1 MIDINLLGKKP
12 KTKPEGPSI
21 LSQLSR
27 TKAGIFGGSAVLLLG
42 LFWIFGDTIVGM
54 MYTSPAPSVN
64 TQQAR
69 LDSLKRALAER
80 PLATQQEQPIIQEPE
95 PVQEPEPK
103 PVELPWDYGLSITH
117 IEAFTTLIHALPQ
130 TTDYNIIVISRN
142 GIVAELIEVDADVLV
157 ELQST
162 ISNALPGYTFDFRP
176 MESTLQI
183 WGNRKNDM
191 SMTDVSPSPDYSYST
206 PDANLSALNAISQES
221 NVTIS
226 ERGNT
231 VPTVRDNISLLPIW
245 IKLQGT
251 ETNILRYLDS
261 IRTKR
266 LNLNITKISSSGLHR
281 NLNGES
287 SVLNF
292 HFEILM

>member
-12 KTKPEGPSI
+12 KTKLEGPSI
-21 LSQLSR
+21 LSQLGR
-27 TKAGIFGGSAVLLLG
+27 TKIGIYVGSAVLFLG
-42 LFWIFGDTIVGM
+42 LYWIFGDTIVGM
-54 MYTSPAPSVN
+54 MYTTPTPTIN
-64 TQQAR
+64 THQAR
-69 LDSLKRALAER
+69 LDSLKRVLAER
-80 PLATQQEQPIIQEPE
+80 QLATQQEQPITQTPEPE
-95 PVQEPEPK
+95 PVQEPEPE
-103 PVELPWDYGLSITH
+103 PVVLPWDYGLSITQ
-117 IEAFTTLIHALPQ
+117 IEAFTTLIHALPK

-142 GIVAELIEVDADVLV
+142 GIVAELIEIDADVLV
-157 ELQST
+157 GLQST
-162 ISNALPGYTFDFRP
+162 ILNALPDYTFDFRP
-176 MESTLQI
+176 TESTLQI
-183 WGNRKNDM
+183 WGNRKNNVIM
-191 SMTDVSPSPDYSYST
+191 SDISPSADYST
-206 PDANLSALNAISQES
+206 PDANLSALNVISQES

-231 VPTVRDNISLLPIW
+231 VPTVRNNISLLPIW

-261 IRTKR
+261 IREKR

-281 NLNGES
+281 DQNGES